1 MGKIHFSLTGE
12 YSHSRKEVKV
22 EKFEFDV
29 EGSDEE
35 TSQITGTI
43 KDVANSINE
52 TNKYDNRK
60 NKELDEIHRMNSDI
74 KETAKALDKKF
85 SDTVYDIKSLINDF
99 KFETTETRKR
109 VAAMTKSIIQS
120 SDIPD
125 ETKDKLA
132 KNLCEMNDV
141 FNKYQN
147 KVTNCFR
154 SFDK

>member
-1 MGKIHFSLTGE
+1 MGKVHFSLTGE
-12 YSHSRKEVKV
+12 YSHSRREVKV
-22 EKFEFDV
+22 EKFDIDI

-43 KDVANSINE
+43 KDITNSVNE

-60 NKELDEIHRMNSDI
+60 NKELDEIHKMNIDI
-74 KETAKALDKKF
+74 KETTKALDRKF
-85 SDTVYDIKSLINDF
+85 SDIVADLKSLLADF
-99 KFETTETRKR
+99 RFETNETRKR
-109 VAAMTKSIIQS
+109 MATMTKQIIQTA
-120 SDIPD
+120 DIPD

>member
-12 YSHSRKEVKV
+12 YSHSRREAKV
-22 EKFEFDV
+22 EKFEFDI

-35 TSQITGTI
+35 TSQITSTI
-43 KDVANSINE
+43 RDITNSVNE
-52 TNKYDNRK
+52 TSKYDNRK

-74 KETAKALDKKF
+74 KDTAKSLDRKF
-85 SDTVYDIKSLINDF
+85 SDTIADIKSLISDF

-120 SDIPD
+120 ADIPD
-125 ETKDKLA
+125 EIKDKLA